1 MKKSTTI
8 LMFTFML
15 TLTFYACK
23 KSANLTPDLSGN
35 RLGSFDVLVTERTAS
50 SVSLKWRRA
59 TNNNNADSVKY
70 KVYLNDIQV
79 ATALTDTAYVMNNI
93 TSDYYIGKLVAY
105 TSSGDTSSASF
116 IINAYT
122 TTSPAY
128 YFVTGF
134 YRVTETTTILS
145 NGSTRNYTFAAQAYL
160 INDSTIQFVQNRRN
174 PRTWWTVDFPAK
186 IYPSLGDSLIVS
198 GITPRGRIINQNLI
212 RMGYLYGSSVVYDV
226 KQIWEKLSNPAD
238 TSTIVYNYP
247 SVPNMITTI
256 AGSNT
261 SGSGSGTSGDGGP
274 ALSAS
279 LLNPMDMIADN
290 SGNVYFTDGSST
302 NYSIRKVG
310 ANGIITRFAGNNTAG
325 YSGDGGQ
332 ANVAQLNNPWGLA
345 FDNSGNLLIAD
356 VGNRIIRSVAPNG
369 IITTIAGTPGV
380 YGYSGD
386 GGQATAAQLGA
397 PAGMCVDAA
406 GNIYF
411 ADPGKNVIRKIHTD
425 GIITTIAGNGNSG
438 YSGDGGQ
445 ATAAKLNSPYDVCVD
460 ASGNLYVADKGN
472 HAIRKINPNGI
483 ITTVAGIGGSL
494 NYGFTGDEGNA
505 TAAKLNNPQSVS
517 VDVSGNLFISDNSN
531 SRIRKVNTS
540 GIITTIAGNGQS
552 SNLGDGPIFYGGDY
566 GPATNASVFSPYGN
580 YWINNTLYIA
590 SSYRIRKVA
599 L

>member
-1 MKKSTTI
+1 MNKNAFI
-8 LMFTFML
+8 PWIVA
-15 TLTFYACK
+15 TLTTALFSCN
-23 KSANLTPDLSGN
+23 KSKEIITNPSN
-35 RLGSFDVLVTERTAS
+35 RLLSSFNVSITSRTATS
-50 SVSLKWRRA
+50 ALLNWSRA
-59 TNNNNADSVKY
+59 INNNNSDSVRY
-70 KVYLNDIQV
+70 NILLNGNQV
-79 ATALTDTAYVMNNI
+79 ASNLSDTTYVLNGI
-93 TSDYYIGKLVAY
+93 TGNPYNGKVFAY
-105 TSSGDTSSASF
+105 TASGDTSSSSF
-116 IINAYT
+116 VINAYT
-122 TTSPAY
+122 PTNPAY
-128 YFVTGF
+128 NYVTAF
-134 YRVTETTTILS
+134 YKVTETTTVLS
-145 NGSTRNYTFAAQAYL
+145 NGSTRNYTFAAQAFL

-174 PRTWWTVDFPAK
+174 PRTWWTVDFPTQ
-186 IYPSLGDSLIVS
+186 IYPSLGDSLIGS

-247 SVPNMITTI
+247 SVPNMITSI
-256 AGSNT
+256 AGNNT

-279 LLNPMDMIADN
+279 LLNPMDVIADN

-302 NYSIRKVG
+302 NYSIRKVD

-397 PAGMCVDAA
+397 PAGMCVDGA

-411 ADPGKNVIRKIHTD
+411 ADAGKNVIRKIQTD

-445 ATAAKLNSPYDVCVD
+445 ATTAKLNSPYDVCVD

-540 GIITTIAGNGQS
+540 GMITTIAGNGQS